1 MQDNHVKFVQCS
13 SVHFVMHN
21 LSEAWDA
28 VLCLA
33 GAAAPES
40 REGSMDRG
48 AIQQHQS

>member
-1 MQDNHVKFVQCS
+1 MQVNHVKFVQCS
-13 SVHFVMHN
+13 SVHFVMHS

-28 VLCLA
+28 VLSLA

-40 REGSMDRG
+40 PDGSMNGG